1 MGPGSTG
8 LVGVDNGQ
16 MFADILDINMSL
28 LPPAMAVDSP
38 EIAELAH
45 QPPGQ

>member
-16 MFADILDINMSL
+16 MFADILDINMSQARVWSL
-28 LPPAMAVDSP
+28 YLPPSVP
-38 EIAELAH
+38 Y
-45 QPPGQ
+45 G